1 AYNQV
6 SDRYSRKVTVPGFRP
21 GHAPVSLVRKKYKDE
36 IREEVLGRII
46 PLAVSE
52 AIESNKLEVIGE
64 PEVELEKSLGTAN
77 FGNDVVS
84 FRARM
89 EVFPTIELQSYKG
102 LSLTRYVSHVKEE
115 DIDHE
120 IEQLR
125 ELSASLTPVEDRGA
139 QLEDIL
145 TIDFHGV
152 FVDDQERPNIDV
164 EDAEVFLASEHTL
177 PEVRDGL
184 LGAQVDEEREFTVHY
199 PEDYVT
205 SDLADKTVAYKAKIK
220 TIKFKELP
228 TVDDEWA
235 RSVNEDAQTL
245 EDLRKF
251 IEEQIAQIIKD
262 NSDLRIREEAIDK
275 LIALHEIE
283 VPPTLLSIELRG
295 LWQSTAKRMVHQG
308 IDLRDPDIDLEA
320 ENTSLKYIAER
331 RIRSSLLL
339 NQIAKQEAMHI
350 SNEDIDTEL
359 LRIAEITKKP
369 VDEVRDVL
377 TKENGKSRITSDLM
391 IRRTLD
397 LLIEHADITEEEW
410 RVKDEQDSHEQVESE
425 QVSNVEL

>member
-1 AYNQV
+1 
-6 SDRYSRKVTVPGFRP
+6 
-21 GHAPVSLVRKKYKDE
+21 
-36 IREEVLGRII
+36 
-46 PLAVSE
+46 
-52 AIESNKLEVIGE
+52 
-64 PEVELEKSLGTAN
+64 
-77 FGNDVVS
+77 
-84 FRARM
+84 
-89 EVFPTIELQSYKG
+89 
-102 LSLTRYVSHVKEE
+102 
-115 DIDHE
+115 
-120 IEQLR
+120 
-125 ELSASLTPVEDRGA
+125 
-139 QLEDIL
+139 
-145 TIDFHGV
+145 
-152 FVDDQERPNIDV
+152 
-164 EDAEVFLASEHTL
+164 
-177 PEVRDGL
+177 
-184 LGAQVDEEREFTVHY
+184 
-199 PEDYVT
+199 
-205 SDLADKTVAYKAKIK
+205 
-220 TIKFKELP
+220 
-228 TVDDEWA
+228 
-235 RSVNEDAQTL
+235 
-245 EDLRKF
+245 
-251 IEEQIAQIIKD
+251 
-262 NSDLRIREEAIDK
+262 SDLRIREEAIDK